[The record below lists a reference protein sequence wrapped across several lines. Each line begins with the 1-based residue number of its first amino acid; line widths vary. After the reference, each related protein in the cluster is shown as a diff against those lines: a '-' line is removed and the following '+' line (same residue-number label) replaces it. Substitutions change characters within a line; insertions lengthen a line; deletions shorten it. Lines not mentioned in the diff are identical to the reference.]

1 MTSLKSGVKLTL
13 MKKLSLYIFLVL
25 MWCNVGVAEEI
36 SEIEVEGMS
45 IGDSLLEYFTEEEI
59 KEATVP
65 EVYPDKFEVTYNIKE
80 TLRYDFIT
88 VTYKFNDKKYKIHG
102 ISTGLK
108 FSNDIQ
114 DCYKEQNKLV
124 KEISMNWKHWGI
136 LPFDEEDNSTYKPIT
151 FEDGKGDAISI
162 SCYYFPENT
171 SNNNLK
177 ISLDSREFKN
187 YLKKYL
193 N

>member
-1 MTSLKSGVKLTL
+1 MRSEDKLNL

-25 MWCNVGVAEEI
+25 IWCNVGIAEEI
-36 SEIEVEGMS
+36 SEIKVEGMS

-59 KEATVP
+59 QEATVP
-65 EVYPDKFEVTYNIKE
+65 GVYPDKFEVTYNIKK
-80 TLRYDFIT
+80 TFRYDFIT
-88 VTYKFNDKKYKIHG
+88 VTYKFNDKKYKIYG

-114 DCYKEQNKLV
+114 DCYKEQNEIV
-124 KEISMNWKHWGI
+124 KEISINWKHWGI
-136 LPFDEEDNSTYKPIT
+136 LPFEKKNNSTYKPVT
-151 FEDGKGDAISI
+151 FEDRKGDAISI

-171 SNNNLK
+171 ASNNLK

-187 YLKKYL
+187 YLKK

>member
-1 MTSLKSGVKLTL
+1 

-59 KEATVP
+59 KEAIVP

-108 FSNDIQ
+108 FSNGIQ
-114 DCYKEQNKLV
+114 DCYKEQNKLA

-136 LPFDEEDNSTYKPIT
+136 LPFKEENNSTYKPIT

-162 SCYYFPENT
+162 ACYYFPEST
-171 SNNNLK
+171 SSNNLK

-187 YLKKYL
+187 YLQEYL

>member
-1 MTSLKSGVKLTL
+1 MNKIFP
-13 MKKLSLYIFLVL
+13 YIFLVL
-25 MWCNVGVAEEI
+25 MWYNVGVAEEI
-36 SEIEVEGMS
+36 KEIEIEGMS

-88 VTYKFNDKKYKIHG
+88 VTYKFNDKKYKIYG
-102 ISTGLK
+102 ISTGLN

-114 DCYKEQNKLV
+114 DCYKEQDKLV

-136 LPFDEEDNSTYKPIT
+136 LPFDEENNSTYKPIT
-151 FEDGKGDAISI
+151 FEDAKGDAISI

-171 SNNNLK
+171 SDNNLK
-177 ISLDSREFKN
+177 ISLDLREFKN

>member
-1 MTSLKSGVKLTL
+1 MTSLRSGVKLVL
-13 MKKLSLYIFLVL
+13 MKKLLGILVL
-25 MWCNVGVAEEI
+25 GLLWCNVGFAEKI
-36 SEIEVEGMS
+36 KEIEVEGMS

-59 KEATVP
+59 KETTVP

-88 VTYKFNDKKYKIHG
+88 VTYKSNDKKYKIHG
-102 ISTGLK
+102 IATALD
-108 FSNDIQ
+108 FSNDIE
-114 DCYKEQNKLV
+114 DCYKEQNKIK

-151 FEDGKGDAISI
+151 YEDGNGDAISV
-162 SCYYFPENT
+162 SCYHFPENT

-187 YLKKYL
+187 YLKGL
-193 N
+193 